1 MRNLR
6 FFHKVIAHV
15 WINFD
20 SLNYVSYKLAR
31 KAEPAINWCQCI
43 LLKDTGEKHEM
54 RPHSEKN
61 NLDLIKNNVDLIN
74 EKQLTRELINLG
86 ASEVSRLLSIVLKQ
100 RLPIP
105 NWTQTDRSRTQ
116 REDIESRKPLGT
128 GFTTR
133 GAVRLIVPRVNNHRA
148 KQLMR
153 SFYAPHYKLLGKL
166 IRYNVAFI

>member
-1 MRNLR
+1 M
-6 FFHKVIAHV
+6 
-15 WINFD
+15 WINLD
-20 SLNYVSYKLAR
+20 SLNYISNKLTR
-31 KAEPAINWCQCI
+31 KAEPARNWCQCI
-43 LLKDTGEKHEM
+43 LLEDTGENHET
-54 RPHSEKN
+54 RPRLEKTSS
-61 NLDLIKNNVDLIN
+61 DLIN

-100 RLPIP
+100 RLPMP